1 MSTPR
6 IKRTSLIIAPL
17 MAALVMAGCSTAPA
31 TPEAHITVPEQFKEA
46 AVAQGSWKSA
56 QPAES
61 QPRGQ
66 WWLAF
71 NDPTLNQLQQQAQEA
86 SPTLAAAAARLKAAR
101 ASLDVSRADRWP
113 QLNLQ
118 AGATRAKY
126 SPAQQGQASGT
137 NLPPAT
143 VWNAGLG
150 ASYEVDLFQRVANS
164 VNAAQ
169 ADAQAS
175 EATYRSVLLAL
186 QGDVAQA
193 YYQLRMRDAEVA
205 LLQNT
210 LALREQTL
218 HLIERRQAAG
228 DVSEL
233 DVTRA
238 RTDTSTTRAELQGL
252 QGQRAAAE
260 HALALLLGRVPS
272 TFHFAP
278 SPLLPDVQ
286 MPQVPAGLPSALL
299 ERRPDV
305 AAAQASMMASTARV
319 GQARSA
325 RFPALTLTAQGGYAS
340 YELKDLFDWSA
351 RSWLSSLVMSLPLFD
366 GGRNAAHVARAESLL
381 DESVADYRM
390 AVLSAFGDVEDKLS
404 SLGAVRAQSESLD
417 VALVAARRSADL
429 ADKRYKAGEDSFLT
443 LLDTQRSLL
452 AIERQAVQLRG
463 AWAASTVGLIRA
475 LGGGWSNVPRDGGE
489 PKVAALAQVAAAH

>member
-6 IKRTSLIIAPL
+6 IKRTPLILAPL

-31 TPEAHITVPEQFKEA
+31 APDVHITAPAQFKEA

-56 QPAES
+56 QPAEN

-71 NDPTLNQLQQQAQEA
+71 NDATLNQLQQQAQEA

-113 QLNLQ
+113 QLNLN
-118 AGATRAKY
+118 AGATRTKF
-126 SPAQQGQASGT
+126 SPAQQGYAAGT
-137 NLPPAT
+137 NVAPGT

-150 ASYEVDLFQRVANS
+150 ASYEIDLFQRVANS
-164 VNAAQ
+164 VNATQ

-186 QGDVAQA
+186 QADVAQA
-193 YYQLRMRDAEVA
+193 YYQLRMRDAEAA
-205 LLQNT
+205 LLRDT
-210 LALREQTL
+210 LVLREQTL
-218 HLIERRQAAG
+218 HLIERRYAAG

-238 RTDTSTTRAELQGL
+238 RTETSTTRAELQGL
-252 QGQRAAAE
+252 QGERALAE
-260 HALALLLGRVPS
+260 HTLALLLGQMPS
-272 TFHFAP
+272 NFNFAP
-278 SPLLPDVQ
+278 QPLMPDVQ
-286 MPQVPAGLPSALL
+286 MPQVPAGLPSSLL

-305 AAAQASMMASTARV
+305 AAAQAGMMAATARV

-366 GGRNAAHVARAESLL
+366 GGRHAANIARAESLL
-381 DESVADYRM
+381 DESVADYRQ
-390 AVLSAFGDVEDKLS
+390 AVLGAFGDVEGKLS

-417 VALVAARRSADL
+417 VALVAARRSAEL

-443 LLDTQRSLL
+443 LLDTQRNLL

-475 LGGGWSNVPRDGGE
+475 LGGDWSNAPSDRGE
-489 PKVAALAQVAAAH
+489 AKVAVSATMIIAH